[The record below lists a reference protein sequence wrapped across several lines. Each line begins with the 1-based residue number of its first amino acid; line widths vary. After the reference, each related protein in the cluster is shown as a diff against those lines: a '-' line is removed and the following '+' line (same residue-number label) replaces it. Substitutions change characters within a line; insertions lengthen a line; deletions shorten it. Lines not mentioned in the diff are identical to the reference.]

1 MQYIKALH
9 RILGRIYVGGQE
21 SWFIAHTA
29 MLI

>member
-21 SWFIAHTA
+21 SWFIALSAT
-29 MLI
+29 LI